1 MKIKR
6 ASNWFYLIPGIT
18 EELQSPTQ
26 ETVGREPETI
36 GREPET
42 TGMEPETA
50 GSEPNNNELTIQRG
64 KKRILRDQAGD
75 EGSDNSTSGTSQVS
89 VTPF

>member
-1 MKIKR
+1 MEIKR

-50 GSEPNNNELTIQRG
+50 GSEPNNNELTIKRG
-64 KKRILRDQAGD
+64 KKRLEIRP
-75 EGSDNSTSGTSQVS
+75 
-89 VTPF
+89 VTMEVIVLHLGLARLV